1 MATRKLSKTASFN
14 LGRQSPKDD
23 LSVLENKYITMPA
36 ELFTSDLNILDLEA
50 CILSNVILAIFK
62 RFIVTNDYQK
72 VSPLA
77 LKEFVIDV
85 CDTYKEV
92 PYHNL
97 HHATN
102 VLHFTYLLLAKCGLF
117 EKLNPDVLF
126 GILIA
131 AFVHDVGHPGNN
143 NLFEINTCS
152 ELALRYNDLS
162 VLEQHHCSI
171 AFELIKKHKLNSLL
185 THQEFVLF
193 RKTIVSCVLGTDM
206 SCHKAMTDLLA
217 TKVSGFDLSLVEEQ
231 ILLCRMILHAADIG
245 NNPIQQPELCEQWAR
260 LVSQE
265 FHDQIVKEKELGLKP
280 FCLLDIS
287 CDISFFSSEIR
298 YITYVCRPYWKVL
311 VDIFPELSEELK
323 IIELNLETFKEKLEV
338 AMKINVEEM
347 EKYGV

>member
-1 MATRKLSKTASFN
+1 MATRRLSKIGSFN

-23 LSVLENKYITMPA
+23 VSVLESRYITMPP

-50 CILSNVILAIFK
+50 CILSNVILVIFK
-62 RFIVTNDYQK
+62 RFIVTIDYQK

-85 CDTYKEV
+85 CDAYQEV

-102 VLHFTYLLLAKCGLF
+102 VLHSTYLLLAKCGLF

-185 THQEFVLF
+185 TQQEFVLF
-193 RKTIVSCVLGTDM
+193 RKTIVSCILGTDM
-206 SCHKAMTDLLA
+206 SHHKAMTDLLA

-231 ILLCRMILHAADIG
+231 ILLCKMILHAADIG
-245 NNPIQQPELCEQWAR
+245 NPIQLPELCEQWAR

-265 FHDQIVKEKELGLKP
+265 FHYQIIKEKELGLKP
-280 FCLLDIS
+280 FCSLDIS
-287 CDISFFSSEIR
+287 CDISFFSSEIG

-311 VDIFPELSEELK
+311 ADALPELSEELK
-323 IIELNLETFKEKLEV
+323 IIELNLETFTEKLE
-338 AMKINVEEM
+338 AAKKINIEEI
-347 EKYGV
+347 EKYGL